1 VVSSDDVERA
11 GKRNY
16 STALIWGA
24 WIVVGLIAIALI
36 LPAIPQERG
45 GGPRSYLKNDLK
57 QMGIAIHNYHD
68 TDQSLPVSTRSSEGA
83 AMHGWQTSILPFV
96 EQFEL
101 YESIDLSQPWDSPVN
116 RQAFQTVVPG
126 YLRRRGDHNLPRK
139 TVFQDV
145 DPDTGYALTN
155 FSANKNVIDFAPAMT
170 FLQITDGLSNTLL
183 MGEIRDNSPPWG
195 QPGNGRDLTLGIN
208 KSPQGFGG
216 YRNDG
221 ASFMLADGAVRF
233 LGEKIDLKLLE
244 ALATPAGGETLSGE
258 EF

>member
-1 VVSSDDVERA
+1 MVNSDDKEQQDERNHSSA
-11 GKRNY
+11 FF
-16 STALIWGA
+16 WGI

-36 LPAIPQERG
+36 LPAIQQERN
-45 GGPRSYLKNDLK
+45 GGPRNYLKNDLK

-68 TDQSLPVSTRSSEGA
+68 TYQSLPLSTRSSEGA

-96 EQFEL
+96 EQLEL
-101 YESIDLSQPWDSPVN
+101 YESIDLSQPWDSQVN

-126 YLRRRGDHNLPRK
+126 YLRRSGDHNLPRK

-145 DPDTGYALTN
+145 DPNTGYALTN
-155 FSANKNVIDFAPAMT
+155 FSANKNVIDFASAMT

-221 ASFMLADGAVRF
+221 ANFMLADGGVRF
-233 LGEKIDLKLLE
+233 VSEKIDPKVLE
-244 ALATPAGGETLSGE
+244 ALATPTGGETVRE